1 MMAPFTAGCQLVS
14 KLSTPRGNFSKER
27 FCLPQ
32 TVPTFSLHEC
42 LHFTARFRVRF
53 AVRRYLYPIYNKC
66 MEAATEHDKVH
77 PVLTV

>member
-1 MMAPFTAGCQLVS
+1 M
-14 KLSTPRGNFSKER
+14 
-27 FCLPQ
+27 
-32 TVPTFSLHEC
+32 PTFSLHEC

-77 PVLTV
+77 PVLTL